1 MAAQTSEYKGVSP
14 PLSTEGPKPRDNELH
29 DLLLKELK
37 AQNNFESPE
46 ETAKRL
52 VLRLASIRGMR

>member
-1 MAAQTSEYKGVSP
+1 MATQTSEYKGVSP

-29 DLLLKELK
+29 DLLLSELK
-37 AQNNFESPE
+37 VQNNFESPE

-52 VLRLASIRGMR
+52 VLHDASMQGMR